1 MSRHPVLLLVVIIF
15 TANLVACYGPGTTRG
30 KLNRDNARARVDTF
44 NSQLAYD
51 QAIQAFRTGQFKK
64 AMRQIDGAL
73 KLTPD
78 VPEFYILM
86 GRVFM
91 ETHLLEQA
99 NDAFDK
105 AIELNPNSA
114 DAHYYLG
121 IVYQRWSNDQSA
133 YEYYARAHELDNSTV
148 QFVLAA
154 AESLIALSKFDEAQ
168 LFIESKMD
176 YFEHNASMRQLLGQI
191 ALLMGNAADAAQI
204 FAEARLLNPDDEML
218 LEELAH
224 AQYVAG
230 LYGKCYDSVKQFQ
243 RMKNGLTLESKQLEA
258 RCLVALGRTTE
269 ARNLYLELTRSD
281 PSNTE
286 LWIEFGSLAWEIGDY
301 RKTALCSVRIV
312 ALAPHRYEGYM
323 LKGIYEREK
332 GNLNQAASL
341 LRQSAALSS
350 DVALPHMVLGRTL
363 EENGDVK
370 GALGAYADALRAEP
384 DNEAAQ
390 QLFQGLSYAPSLSI
404 LPGRQ

>member
-1 MSRHPVLLLVVIIF
+1 MSRHPLLLLIVIIF

-30 KLNRDNARARVDTF
+30 KLNRENARARVATF

-51 QAIQAFRTGQFKK
+51 QAMQAFRTGQFDK

-73 KLTPD
+73 NSTPD

-86 GRVFM
+86 GRIFM
-91 ETHLLEQA
+91 EMHRLEPA
-99 NDAFDK
+99 NKAFVK

-121 IVYQRWSNDQSA
+121 IVYQRWSNEQSA
-133 YEYYARAHELDNSTV
+133 YEYYTKAHELDNSTV

-154 AESLIALSKFDEAQ
+154 AESLIALSKFDAAQ
-168 LFIESKMD
+168 LYIESKMD
-176 YFEHNASMRQLLGQI
+176 YFEHNASMKQLLGQI
-191 ALLMGNAADAAQI
+191 ALLMGNAKDAARI
-204 FAEARLLNPDDEML
+204 FSEARLLNPDDQML

-230 LYGKCYDSVKQFQ
+230 LYGKCYDSVKQLQ
-243 RMKNGLTLESKQLEA
+243 RLKNGLTLESKQLEA

-286 LWIEFGSLAWEIGDY
+286 LWIELGSLAWEIGDF
-301 RKTALCSVRIV
+301 RRTAICSVRIV

-332 GNLNQAASL
+332 GNLDQATSL
-341 LRQSAALSS
+341 LRQSAALSNS
-350 DVALPHMVLGRTL
+350 IALPHMVLGRTL

-370 GALGAYADALRAEP
+370 GALGAYADALRADPE
-384 DNEAAQ
+384 NQAAKE
-390 QLFQGLSYAPSLSI
+390 LFQGLSYAPNLSR
-404 LPGRQ
+404 LPGRP

>member
-99 NDAFDK
+99 NDAFTK

-114 DAHYYLG
+114 DAHYYQG